1 MVAQTEMPFTYSMVC
16 TVDDVYNCI
25 AYQKLNL
32 LDVATKDFFRVHV
45 DKSHAFGGVVKPEE
59 IIMKF
64 YLYGMALR
72 ELEKKY
78 GRHTVI
84 NDTKIIA
91 LLTEIK
97 FFMVKEVFRSIHYL
111 LGICLR
117 EVRHTTDSE
126 NVLKTSLKEA
136 FLNIEGKNQ
145 GPLYGAAASI
155 ANVLR
160 GRGFFGCS
168 SSEATNIVLRNF
180 PEGYTIEET
189 LYMCKAVFSH
199 GSFSSGSYG
208 GSAWEDITDV
218 AINIFSGRMSLYV
231 GLDTAFSLSHNCGS
245 IYNKGFLYYA
255 SSPEEIFNF
264 VLDIQRSGQLMNA
277 VNSQYL
283 FTLLNYSSH
292 DPIDIKPLGLTQEED
307 FTKLMQSDYG
317 LYPLVRLLND
327 LNPEEYLRPLSFLK
341 IKECGGVGDY
351 TTQIKKEIEKGVETP
366 LAKEYI
372 KAYLGELPKDYQG
385 VLWGMDPAI
394 LQKGGMAE
402 PKKKYTGLQ
411 LKAFGEAT
419 GLSHIC
425 PESKPINIL
434 FRTT

>member
-1 MVAQTEMPFTYSMVC
+1 
-16 TVDDVYNCI
+16 
-25 AYQKLNL
+25 
-32 LDVATKDFFRVHV
+32 
-45 DKSHAFGGVVKPEE
+45 
-59 IIMKF
+59 
-64 YLYGMALR
+64 
-72 ELEKKY
+72 
-78 GRHTVI
+78 
-84 NDTKIIA
+84 
-91 LLTEIK
+91 
-97 FFMVKEVFRSIHYL
+97 MVKEVFRSIHYL

-117 EVRHTTDSE
+117 EVRHTTDSK

-160 GRGFFGCS
+160 SRGFFGCS

-255 SSPEEIFNF
+255 SAPTEIFNF

-283 FTLLNYSSH
+283 FTLLNYSDH

-307 FTKLMQSDYG
+307 FTKLLQSDYG

-351 TTQIKKEIEKGVETP
+351 TAQIKKEIEKGVETP
-366 LAKEYI
+366 QAKEYI
-372 KAYLGELPKDYQG
+372 KAYFGSCLKITKAYCGVWTLLYCRKAEWQNPRKSTLVYSLKPSEKLPD
-385 VLWGMDPAI
+385 
-394 LQKGGMAE
+394 
-402 PKKKYTGLQ
+402 
-411 LKAFGEAT
+411 
-419 GLSHIC
+419 C
-425 PESKPINIL
+425 PTFAPSLNPL
-434 FRTT
+434 T